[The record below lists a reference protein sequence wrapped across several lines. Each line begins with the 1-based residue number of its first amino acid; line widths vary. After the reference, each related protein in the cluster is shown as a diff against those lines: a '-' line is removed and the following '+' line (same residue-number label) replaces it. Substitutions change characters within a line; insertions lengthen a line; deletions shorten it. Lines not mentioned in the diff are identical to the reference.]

1 MIVRLLGEG
10 QFDVDDGQLDALNV
24 LDERLEAALAVDG
37 EGYREVLAE
46 MAELVRSVG
55 TPEPDEFLGASD
67 VTIPDAESSRAE
79 VGELL
84 SEDGLIPG

>member
-10 QFDVDDGQLDALNV
+10 QFDVDEGQLDALNV
-24 LDERLEAALAVDG
+24 LDQQLEAALAVDG
-37 EGYREVLAE
+37 EEYRDVLAQ

-55 TPEPDEFLGASD
+55 TLQADDFLGASD
-67 VTIPDAESSRAE
+67 VTIPDAESSRAD